1 MIVIS
6 HQKGQKIIEQRS
18 HGLLAA
24 MLAFQYE
31 IDLPNEII
39 VPTLIAIAEQ

>member
-6 HQKGQKIIEQRS
+6 HQKGWKIINQRS

-24 MLAFQYE
+24 GRFWHS
-31 IDLPNEII
+31 
-39 VPTLIAIAEQ
+39 TLNAGTCKQT